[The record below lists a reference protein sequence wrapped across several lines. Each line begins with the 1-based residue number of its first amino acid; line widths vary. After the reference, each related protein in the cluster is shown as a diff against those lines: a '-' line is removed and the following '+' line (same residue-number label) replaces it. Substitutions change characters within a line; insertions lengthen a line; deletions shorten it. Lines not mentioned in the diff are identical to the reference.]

1 MMNHMTRI
9 ALMAVLIGWAGSALA
24 EIGDKGPGMMKH
36 MWTMAD
42 ADKDGRISKAEFT
55 AMSDKRF
62 SVLDANGDGFLD
74 DSEREQAQSRMR
86 QHMGKLLGGGSRT
99 SPTDP

>member
-1 MMNHMTRI
+1 MSHMTRI
-9 ALMAVLIGWAGSALA
+9 ALMVVLVGLADNALA
-24 EIGDKGPGMMKH
+24 ETGDRGPGMMKH

-62 SVLDANGDGFLD
+62 AVLDANGDGFLD

-86 QHMGKLLGGGSRT
+86 QHMGKMLGGGSQT
-99 SPTDP
+99 PPTDP

>member
-1 MMNHMTRI
+1 MDHMTRI

-24 EIGDKGPGMMKH
+24 ETGNRGPGMMKH

-62 SVLDANGDGFLD
+62 AVLDANGDGFLD
-74 DSEREQAQSRMR
+74 DSEREQAQARMR
-86 QHMGKLLGGGSRT
+86 QHMGNMLGGSQT
-99 SPTDP
+99 APTDP

>member
-1 MMNHMTRI
+1 MDHMTRI
-9 ALMAVLIGWAGSALA
+9 ALMAVLVGWSGSALA
-24 EIGDKGPGMMKH
+24 ETGDRGPGMMKH

-62 SVLDANGDGFLD
+62 AVLDANGDGYLD
-74 DSEREQAQSRMR
+74 DSEREQAQARMR
-86 QHMGKLLGGGSRT
+86 QHMGNMLGGSKAP
-99 SPTDP
+99 PTDP

>member
-1 MMNHMTRI
+1 MGHMTRI
-9 ALMAVLIGWAGSALA
+9 ALVVVLVGMTGSALA
-24 EIGDKGPGMMKH
+24 ETGDRGPGMMKR

-62 SVLDANGDGFLD
+62 AVLDANSDGFLD
-74 DSEREQAQSRMR
+74 DSEREQAQKRMR
-86 QHMGKLLGGGSRT
+86 QHMDKMLDSGSRT
-99 SPTDP
+99 PPTDP

>member
-1 MMNHMTRI
+1 MGHMTRI
-9 ALMAVLIGWAGSALA
+9 ALMVVLVGLADSALA
-24 EIGDKGPGMMKH
+24 ETGDRGPGMMKY

-62 SVLDANGDGFLD
+62 AVLDANGDGFLD

-86 QHMGKLLGGGSRT
+86 QHMGKMLGGGSQT
-99 SPTDP
+99 PPTDP